1 MNISTI
7 KDKFGY
13 KWVVKIDEQSIK
25 GGLPLTATH
34 FRVFPPT
41 GVWKK
46 SARPVAHINV
56 SVYAEDKTVAKI
68 VDWDVIPKFRNR
80 GIGSVLLDVMESW
93 ARNRGVK
100 KLTGDVKSTDANHIN
115 KLSHI
120 YQQHDYTFKLNTG
133 EKKGASGFVGRIEK
147 SV

>member
-1 MNISTI
+1 MNLSTI

-13 KWVVKIDEQSIK
+13 KWVVKIEEQSIK

-41 GVWKK
+41 EVWNK

-56 SVYAEDKTVAKI
+56 SIYAEDKTVAKI

-80 GIGSVLLDVMESW
+80 GIGSILLDVMESW
-93 ARNRGVK
+93 GKNQGVK
-100 KLTGDVKSTDANHIN
+100 KLTGDVKSKEANHIN
-115 KLSHI
+115 KLNHI
-120 YQQHDYTFKLNTG
+120 YQQHDYKFKLSTD
-133 EKKGASGFVGRIEK
+133 ETKRASGFVGRIEK
-147 SV
+147 SI